1 MTIVFIENLQGS
13 GHGIKIVEDFGD
25 YAVHRDLAPGEHAC
39 IGVQRL
45 KSLRIEEIALSELA
59 APSRTALVPLV
70 PLAPVARIERE
81 TNDTALAALELR
93 YA

>member
-1 MTIVFIENLQGS
+1 MTIVFIENLPGS

-45 KSLRIEEIALSELA
+45 KSLLIEEIALSEMK
-59 APSRTALVPLV
+59 APSRPALVPLV
-70 PLAPVARIERE
+70 PLAPLARIEADCR
-81 TNDTALAALELR
+81 DTAANMELR

>member
-45 KSLRIEEIALSELA
+45 KSLRIEEVALSELA
-59 APSRTALVPLV
+59 VPTRPALVPLV
-70 PLAPVARIERE
+70 PLARIAPMAME
-81 TNDTALAALELR
+81 TEPPPLELR